1 MRLCKICGKE
11 LKTTNKQA
19 LYCGTA
25 CRSKAYRFNSPEK
38 YKAKSERYRENNREK
53 VRHSNRKYY
62 KTDKGKANIIKKLNN
77 PKRKEYFRTWQ
88 KDNKI
93 KVRKYSHNFRTN
105 NPDKYKHIRKK
116 YDQSIRGRLLN
127 RKKAQFQR
135 AVVKNNW
142 DHNKIIPIIKEHN
155 NKCPLCKGSYG
166 DNLENME
173 LGHILP
179 LSKYLEY
186 ACNLDNIIPI
196 CKHCNRTMY
205 NKLFSDYC
213 KEYDYKI
220 PEQVLKVEKRLLK
233 K

>member
-19 LYCGTA
+19 LYCGSA
-25 CRSKAYRFNSPEK
+25 CKSKAYRLNSPEK

-53 VRHSNRKYY
+53 MRIAYNKYY
-62 KTDKGKANIIKKLNN
+62 NTDKERAARQRKQAN
-77 PKRKEYFRTWQ
+77 PKYKIYLSNWRNNNKDKTREYMAKFRT
-88 KDNKI
+88 K
-93 KVRKYSHNFRTN
+93 H
-105 NPDKYKHIRKK
+105 PEKYKQTRKK
-116 YDQSIRGRLLN
+116 YEQTIRGRLLN

-135 AVVKNNW
+135 VVIKSNW
-142 DHNKIIPIIKEHN
+142 DHNKLIPVIKEQN
-155 NKCPLCKGSYG
+155 NKCPLCSTNYG

-179 LSKYLEY
+179 LSKYLDH
-186 ACNLDNIIPI
+186 ACDLDNIIPI

-220 PEQVLKVEKRLLK
+220 PEQVLKVENRLLK